1 MTDKT
6 QAPPPTEHDGTR
18 IIVGKTLE
26 GEVVYARWTPIKG
39 SIGKPNYTKK
49 TGETLRFADIDK
61 NTIPTIILKKKLMSG
76 SIGRSEALCDPEC
89 AEKAGNESNG
99 QVSQDVYNL
108 DKEPSVADMLNIQLA
123 TASAHPRLE
132 IPTVEWIENVRKTAK
147 DNEKPED
154 TLTYTIWRA
163 ETTKED
169 GLAAILQDT
178 IDTVA
183 EEAGTDTHPNGR
195 SSVDKIKF
203 WDETRATLAMILKK
217 WRYSGKCDLDGK
229 PRGDYAYSYL
239 F

>member
-1 MTDKT
+1 
-6 QAPPPTEHDGTR
+6 
-18 IIVGKTLE
+18 
-26 GEVVYARWTPIKG
+26 
-39 SIGKPNYTKK
+39 
-49 TGETLRFADIDK
+49 
-61 NTIPTIILKKKLMSG
+61 
-76 SIGRSEALCDPEC
+76 
-89 AEKAGNESNG
+89 
-99 QVSQDVYNL
+99 L

-217 WRYSGKCDLDGK
+217 WRYSGKCDLDRKVKCRSEASAEDTGRPMGYDEFGRQMK
-229 PRGDYAYSYL
+229 HL
-239 F
+239 VLQ